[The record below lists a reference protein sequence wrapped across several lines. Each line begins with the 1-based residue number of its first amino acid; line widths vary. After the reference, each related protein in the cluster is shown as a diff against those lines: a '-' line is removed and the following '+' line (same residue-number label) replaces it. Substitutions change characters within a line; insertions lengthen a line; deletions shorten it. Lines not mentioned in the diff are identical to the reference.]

1 MSRQELD
8 DGSEQRV
15 LIRREKRVEIMR
27 SCGDGT
33 TVASGR
39 SRIHM
44 AFTLSAW
51 HPIRCIL
58 QPSPVHCNTY
68 IRMYI
73 HLAALYVLTTTV
85 TPLHWTPIFICVCV
99 YVKSSSVG
107 FPGVTKIRYI
117 IVLTQ
122 QHYYVIIIICTL
134 CASVPMYTRGVFY
147 GRVSV
152 DYQNIIHRR
161 TWIIFEN
168 YEYLKQKQCPM
179 KCISID
185 NSGFF

>member
-1 MSRQELD
+1 
-8 DGSEQRV
+8 
-15 LIRREKRVEIMR
+15 MR

-51 HPIRCIL
+51 HPVRCIL

-99 YVKSSSVG
+99 CEI
-107 FPGVTKIRYI
+107 F
-117 IVLTQ
+117 
-122 QHYYVIIIICTL
+122 L
-134 CASVPMYTRGVFY
+134 C
-147 GRVSV
+147 RVSGGYQNTIYYRPYTTTLLCYNNNMSFV
-152 DYQNIIHRR
+152 CECTDVHPRSVLRSGFRYQNIIHRR